1 MTPPFTSLQGAPNF
15 RDLGGYLNTEGAC
28 VRHGRVF
35 RSEGLARLTEAD
47 LTAVAGLNISLL
59 YDLRGHEERQREPN
73 RWPEGRP
80 LQTILVNQDSH
91 DLDAVRLSGW
101 RERIH
106 DPSFDVPGVRNWIM
120 HAYGKMPQLFASTL
134 ASLFDRLTIPA
145 SPVALFHCTAGKDR
159 TGFVGA
165 MLLSA
170 LNASRDTVF
179 EDYLLTGRLRPAPGL
194 LHTLL
199 GEQLEQLPAD
209 KIAALTVMAEVNPD
223 YLNNALLSIERDF
236 GNVDKYLRT
245 ACGLDA
251 HKRDRLHAELL
262 K

>member
-1 MTPPFTSLQGAPNF
+1 MTPPFTPLQGAPNF
-15 RDLGGYLNTEGAC
+15 RDVGGYLNTEGAR

-35 RSEGLARLTEAD
+35 RSEGLTRLTDAD
-47 LTAVAGLNISLL
+47 LAAVAGLNISLL

-73 RWPEGRP
+73 RWPDRP
-80 LQTILVNQDSH
+80 LETVVVNLDSH

-101 RERIH
+101 RERIP
-106 DPSFDVPGVRNWIM
+106 DPSFDVPGVRQWIT
-120 HAYGKMPQLFASTL
+120 HAYGKMPQLFAGTL
-134 ASLFDRLTIPA
+134 ASLFDRLTEPT

-179 EDYLLTGRLRPAPGL
+179 EDYLLTGKLRPASGL
-194 LHTLL
+194 LQTLL

-223 YLNNALLSIERDF
+223 YLNNALHSIERDF
-236 GNVDKYLRT
+236 GNIDKYLRT

-251 HKRDRLHAELL
+251 HKRDQLHAQLL
-262 K
+262 E